1 MPEDLSYSPNK
12 EEQPSPP
19 KQWEKA
25 TPQKAPLNAKQK
37 KALKDKKRKTMKKIR
52 DVISE
57 GEVTEEDAKKI
68 AAQWINIADIDGDGL
83 IDFQEFKDFMF
94 KIENES
100 DEKST
105 D

>member
-1 MPEDLSYSPNK
+1 
-12 EEQPSPP
+12 
-19 KQWEKA
+19 
-25 TPQKAPLNAKQK
+25 
-37 KALKDKKRKTMKKIR
+37 MKKIR

-68 AAQWINIADIDGDGL
+68 AAQWISIADVDGDGL
-83 IDFQEFKDFMF
+83 IDFQEFKDFMA

-105 D
+105 DEHLKQIFDSIDENNNGQLD